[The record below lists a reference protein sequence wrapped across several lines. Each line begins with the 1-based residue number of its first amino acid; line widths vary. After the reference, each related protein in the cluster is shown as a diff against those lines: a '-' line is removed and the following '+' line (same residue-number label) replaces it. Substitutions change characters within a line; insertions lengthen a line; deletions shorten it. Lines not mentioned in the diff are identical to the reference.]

1 LRKYYFKNGRLVKED
16 FIGGR
21 GAQSRLCGAQAQADS
36 L

>member
-1 LRKYYFKNGRLVKED
+1 LKKYYFKKGRSVKED

-21 GAQSRLCGAQAQADS
+21 GARSGLCGAQAQADS